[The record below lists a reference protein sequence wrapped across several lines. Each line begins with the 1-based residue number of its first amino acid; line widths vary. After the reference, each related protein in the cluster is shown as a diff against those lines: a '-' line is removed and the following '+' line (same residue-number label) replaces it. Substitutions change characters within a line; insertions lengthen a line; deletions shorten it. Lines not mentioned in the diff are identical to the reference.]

1 MPEDYSLES
10 VTDNPIHNINLWELE
25 VVYFNETFANT
36 YTETVEANNKMALE
50 KIVAS
55 EAYWVETND
64 KLVNQYLT
72 LALLETKSSDQE
84 EIKHMP
90 KASIVQV
97 PDIRLILLQKDN
109 MDPAKKIEDTDIR
122 SRLMKIKIW
131 YDIR

>member
-1 MPEDYSLES
+1 
-10 VTDNPIHNINLWELE
+10 
-25 VVYFNETFANT
+25 
-36 YTETVEANNKMALE
+36 MALE

-122 SRLMKIKIW
+122 ARLMKK
-131 YDIR
+131 